1 MAFKRK
7 RSISEL
13 SSPTSSTTSTF
24 PASSP
29 IAYNPFASSPMSNA
43 PHLPSRTLK
52 RSRGG
57 RPADNE
63 EHRKFYAWRAHHRD
77 SSSRGLPGRTLGLLY
92 SAQRAATG
100 PDAAASPSPAGH
112 HEAADGMAVEGG
124 AAQGGAQRSL
134 HSFWAIPSAPG
145 AAPTAPPITRRE
157 ATACDECGVD
167 LPGLDADAMDMDVD
181 SGMDSACG
189 PCGRRVCGQCSV
201 TNVDGLRRC
210 LQCAGRKVWV
220 GGLGWTTA
228 PGVAV
233 C

>member
-1 MAFKRK
+1 MTFKRK
-7 RSISEL
+7 RSASEL

-29 IAYNPFASSPMSNA
+29 LPFNPFASSPMSNA

-57 RPADNE
+57 RPADDE
-63 EHRKFYAWRAHHRD
+63 VHRKFYEWRAHHRD
-77 SSSRGLPGRTLGLLY
+77 GSSRALPGRTLGLLY
-92 SAQRAATG
+92 SAQRQSG
-100 PDAAASPSPAGH
+100 AAAPAH
-112 HEAADGMAVEGG
+112 HQGEYSTDGMAVEGG

-134 HSFWAIPSAPG
+134 HSFWTIPSAPNATP
-145 AAPTAPPITRRE
+145 AAQPIARSE
-157 ATACDECGVD
+157 ATACDECGID
-167 LPGLDADAMDMDVD
+167 LPGSDSGAMDMDMDVD
-181 SGMDSACG
+181 GRMDPACG

-201 TNVDGLRRC
+201 TNVDGMRRC

-233 C
+233 